1 MDPKTFRE
9 YDIRGIVGS
18 QILETDVIRL
28 GRAFGTYMAR
38 RGKHRVSVGRDVRPS
53 SEPFRAALLQG
64 LLETGLEVTDLGVC
78 PTPVFYFS
86 LRHLLLDG
94 GVMITASHNPP
105 EYNGF
110 KICSGP
116 DTIFGAEIQ
125 ELRRLMEQ
133 ADLVSGRG
141 RLDSADVITPY
152 QDYIL
157 KTIRLKRPLRIGLDA
172 GNAVGGPVALPLL
185 RALGCKVHD
194 LFCEPDG
201 TFPNHEP
208 DPTVLENLR
217 DLTALVTR
225 ESLDVG
231 IAYDGDCDR
240 IGVVDEQGRVVFG
253 DRLLIIFARDILS
266 RHPGATFVSEV
277 KCSQTLYDDIR
288 KRGGT
293 AIMWKAGHSLIKSK
307 LREVNAVLA
316 GEMSGHMFFAE
327 GYFGYDDAIYA
338 SCRLLEILARTNKT
352 IAQLLEGV
360 PETVVTPEIRVECA
374 DEIKFALVEKVKD
387 HLRGLH
393 QVIDVDGVRVLFDHG
408 WGLVRA
414 SNTQPALVLR
424 FEAETEQALEEYRE
438 KIEGMVAALRGRLEG
453 QHPSIRGD
461 SALGR
466 NPRVSRKSGT

>member
-18 QILETDVIRL
+18 QILEADVTRL
-28 GRAFGTYMAR
+28 GRAFGTYAAR
-38 RGKHRVSVGRDVRPS
+38 RGKRRVSVGRDVRPS
-53 SEPFRAALLQG
+53 SEAFRTALLQG

-86 LRHLLLDG
+86 LRHLPLEG
-94 GVMITASHNPP
+94 GMMITASHNPP

-125 ELRRLMEQ
+125 ELQSIMEQ
-133 ADLVSGRG
+133 GDFVSGRG
-141 RLDSADVITPY
+141 RLEFADVITPY
-152 QDYIL
+152 RDYIL
-157 KTIRLKRPLRIGLDA
+157 KTIRLERPLRIGLDA

-185 RALGCKVHD
+185 RALGCEVHD
-194 LFCEPDG
+194 LYCEPDG

-217 DLTALVTR
+217 DLTALVRR

-253 DRLLIIFARDILS
+253 DRLLIVFARDILS
-266 RHPGATFVSEV
+266 RQPGATFVSEV

-327 GYFGYDDAIYA
+327 RYFGYDDAIYA
-338 SCRLLEILARTNKT
+338 SCRLLEILARTGKT
-352 IAQLLEGV
+352 IGQHLKGV
-360 PETVVTPEIRVECA
+360 PETVATPEIRVECA
-374 DEIKFALVEKVKD
+374 DEIKFALVEKIRE
-387 HLRGLH
+387 HLRSRYR
-393 QVIDVDGVRVLFDHG
+393 VIDVDGVRVVFDRG

-424 FEAETEQALEEYRE
+424 FEAETEQALGEYR
-438 KIEGMVAALRGRLEG
+438 KAVEGVVAGLRSQMER
-453 QHPSIRGD
+453 
-461 SALGR
+461 
-466 NPRVSRKSGT
+466 